1 MNCYFVKMNANN
13 ELVTVIEKY
22 TVFEQCNVDHSERE
36 TIFTF
41 SKLNDD
47 SVMFGCKVNQ

>member
-1 MNCYFVKMNANN
+1 MIYNMNCYFVKMNANN

-22 TVFEQCNVDHSERE
+22 TVLEQCNMEHSERE
-36 TIFTF
+36 AIFTF

-47 SVMFGCKVNQ
+47 SVM